1 MGSPTVL
8 GSAKK
13 SMKARI
19 KDFAF
24 SLDGKQ
30 QITIE
35 TGEDFRNQYEK
46 LHDQEISVEIKQYRK
61 RRSLDANAY
70 LWVLLDKIAVEL
82 SKESPVSPEDV
93 YRQLIPNVGGNS
105 KILPIREDAI
115 EAWKSIWSAGR
126 TGWLCEDMGPCN
138 GLPGYHNIRCF
149 YGSSIYDTAQMSRLI
164 NLTVQEAKQLEIET
178 MTPEELEI
186 LKARWADER

>member
-1 MGSPTVL
+1 M
-8 GSAKK
+8 
-13 SMKARI
+13 
-19 KDFAF
+19 
-24 SLDGKQ
+24 
-30 QITIE
+30 
-35 TGEDFRNQYEK
+35 
-46 LHDQEISVEIKQYRK
+46 
-61 RRSLDANAY
+61 
-70 LWVLLDKIAVEL
+70 LLDKIAVEL

-115 EAWKSIWSAGR
+115 EAWESIWSAGR

-164 NLTVQEAKQLEIET
+164 NLTVQEAKQLGIET

-186 LKARWADER
+186 LKARWADEK

>member
-1 MGSPTVL
+1 
-8 GSAKK
+8 
-13 SMKARI
+13 MKAKI
-19 KDFAF
+19 KDFVLTA
-24 SLDGKQ
+24 DGRQ
-30 QITIE
+30 LITLE
-35 TGEDFRNQYEK
+35 TKEDFRGKWDE
-46 LHDQEISVEIKQYRK
+46 LHSHDVSVEIKKHRS

-115 EAWKSIWSAGR
+115 EAWKNIWSAGR

-164 NLTVQEAKQLEIET
+164 NLTVQEAKQLGIET

-186 LKARWADER
+186 LKARWADEK